1 MARLKVRMRGK
12 VISELPL
19 SEDRQYTGGRKDDAD
34 IRLQGEKGISR
45 EHFRLSAQNGVWSV
59 ESLSRFG
66 EVLLGGEKVQS
77 AQLEHGHMFSV
88 PPYEFEFL
96 LTSGDSAG
104 ASPSTSAAPMED
116 DGGAPPPMAMGAP
129 IPTGAVAVAAH
140 AEMSEE
146 KTFVGVAPSVPY
158 IKVMDSAGEAKEL
171 IRLEGGDSWIA
182 GRDPSSQVQIK
193 DSRVSRRQFEIR
205 KNGGQYLILDLG
217 SVNGTL
223 VNGSPISSS
232 EPTPLKSGDSIT
244 VLENYLYFEL
254 HDPNFRSRLELVNMQ
269 GMPEVNNALVPLGDV
284 QPQYAPP
291 PVPYDP
297 AQAGYM
303 PAVYDP
309 AQAYPMVPG
318 GQYPYPPMPYA
329 PPGPAVPEQ
338 TGWKAKLDWEKNKKR
353 YLLVGLI
360 LLIGIYMVSRPD
372 PKPVASSNAKV
383 DPLGKLTPEQRTL
396 VKQTLQLAKSYYMQ
410 GKYEFA
416 QGELSKM
423 QALTPEFEDSREL
436 EKLVKEA
443 IHIQQLQRNQEKIER
458 DRLEQEEKITKR
470 TAECRGK
477 MTPETTRDQ
486 MEACLAD
493 VIALQ
498 PDNPM
503 IAAIFGEISA
513 HEAARAAQKQKE
525 AEYQAAVD
533 KLKAI
538 WARAKKLEKDI
549 KYLDA
554 IEVYG
559 QVSAS
564 SLPDPGGLKSQA
576 KLQIQSLRKQI
587 NSKTANY
594 QTAAEKYFNEQKI
607 KEAILLLRKARQVDP
622 TNPTLQ
628 EKIDQFM
635 LELRKNML
643 TLYQEG
649 VLEESFGNI
658 DGSENKGGA
667 KEKWMKILELD
678 VPDGEYYKK
687 AYIKLK
693 KYGAL

>member
-1 MARLKVRMRGK
+1 MARLKVRLRGK

-19 SEDRQYTGGRKDDAD
+19 AEDRQYIGGRKDDAD

-77 AQLEHGHMFSV
+77 MQLEHGHMFGV

-96 LTSGDSAG
+96 LTSGDS
-104 ASPSTSAAPMED
+104 TSATPSAPSEE
-116 DGGAPPPMAMGAP
+116 GEAPPPMAMGAP
-129 IPTGAVAVAAH
+129 VSTGAVAVASQP
-140 AEMSEE
+140 EFSEE

-158 IKVMDSAGEAKEL
+158 IKVMDSSGEAKEL

-269 GMPEVNNALVPLGDV
+269 GMPEVNNALVPLGD

-297 AQAGYM
+297 AHAGYM

-318 GQYPYPPMPYA
+318 GHYPYPMPYPPQA
-329 PPGPAVPEQ
+329 PPAPEQ

-353 YLLVGLI
+353 YMLVGAI
-360 LLIGIYMVSRPD
+360 LLIALYMVSRPE
-372 PKPVASSNAKV
+372 PKPVTANNAKI
-383 DPLGKLTPEQRTL
+383 DPLSKLTPEQRTL

-416 QGELSKM
+416 QGELTKM
-423 QALTPEFEDSREL
+423 QELATEFEDSREL

-458 DRLEQEEKITKR
+458 DRIEQEEKITKR
-470 TAECRGK
+470 TTECRGK
-477 MTPETTRDQ
+477 MTPDTTRDQ

-513 HEAARAAQKQKE
+513 HETAKAAQKQKE

-533 KLKAI
+533 KLRGI
-538 WARAKKLEKDI
+538 YARAKKLEKDI

-554 IEVYG
+554 IDVYG
-559 QVSAS
+559 QVAAS
-564 SLPDPGGLKSQA
+564 SLPDPGGLKSQS
-576 KLQIQSLRKQI
+576 KLQIQNLRKQI

-594 QTAAEKYFNEQKI
+594 QTSAEKYFNEQKI
-607 KEAILLLRKARQVDP
+607 KEAVLLLRKARQVDP
-622 TNPTLQ
+622 TNPMLQ
-628 EKIDQFM
+628 EKIDQYM

-643 TLYQEG
+643 TIYQEG